1 MKQVPIA
8 IAALAATI
16 LFGAASARAEVL
28 EATWTFSPDGSPVTI
43 ATWEQDSAPTPL
55 QSAPG
60 VATEIP
66 ISDFV
71 DSLGVI
77 GPLASITYY
86 NSSAYS
92 YIFSTLPLG
101 GIYVNGPQ
109 AYTGSEA
116 APQFAPGTFSGTVV
130 DGDVSAPSTLTLT
143 AVPEPSTW
151 VMLIAGFV
159 GLSAVQLGR
168 CRARA

>member
-1 MKQVPIA
+1 MKQVPAA

-28 EATWTFSPDGSPVTI
+28 EATWTFSPAGTPVTV
-43 ATWEQDSAPTPL
+43 ATWEQDLAPTPL
-55 QSAPG
+55 ASAPG
-60 VATEIP
+60 VGTEIP

-71 DSLGVI
+71 DFLGI
-77 GPLASITYY
+77 GTLASITYY
-86 NSSAYS
+86 NNSSYP
-92 YIFSTLPLG
+92 YIFSTVPLG
-101 GIYVNGPQ
+101 GIHVTGPQ

-116 APQFAPGTFSGTVV
+116 APQFAPGTFTGTVV
-130 DGDVSAPSTLTLT
+130 AGDVSAPSTLTLT

-168 CRARA
+168 WRARA